1 MVISKQ
7 RKIVLLLVSLFMSV
21 QVWACHRAG
30 VPGDST
36 TTAREGGGSMEEQI
50 LYYTNKFR
58 ASKGLAP
65 LKLVDMISDEAR
77 DHSKDMANGRTGF
90 GHEGFEERVDH
101 VSKKLGRV
109 SSAAENVAYGNLDAE
124 GVVNGWI
131 KSPGHRKN
139 MLGAYNLIGIGAARG
154 KGNIIFF
161 TQVFIQK

>member
-7 RKIVLLLVSLFMSV
+7 RKIVLLFLSFFLSV
-21 QVWACHRAG
+21 QAWACHHGG
-30 VPGDST
+30 VPADST
-36 TTAREGGGSMEEQI
+36 VETGGSMEEQI

-65 LKLVDMISDEAR
+65 LKLVGVISEEAR

-154 KGNIIFF
+154 RGNIIFF

>member
-7 RKIVLLLVSLFMSV
+7 RKIVLLFLSFFLSM
-21 QVWACHRAG
+21 QAWACHHAG
-30 VPGDST
+30 VPADSAAT
-36 TTAREGGGSMEEQI
+36 GGSMEEQI

-58 ASKGLAP
+58 QSKGLAP
-65 LKLVDMISDEAR
+65 LKLVETISQEAR
-77 DHSKDMANGRTGF
+77 DHSQDMAKGRTGF

-109 SSAAENVAYGNLDAE
+109 GSAAENVAYGNLDAE

-131 KSPGHRKN
+131 KSPGHRRN
-139 MLGAYNLIGIGAARG
+139 MLGSYNLIGIGAAKGR
-154 KGNIIFF
+154 GNIVFF

>member
-7 RKIVLLLVSLFMSV
+7 RKIVLLLLSVFLSV
-21 QVWACHRAG
+21 QAWACSHAG
-30 VPGDST
+30 IPGDST
-36 TTAREGGGSMEEQI
+36 AAREAGGSMEEQI

-58 ASKGLAP
+58 QSKGLAP
-65 LKLVDMISDEAR
+65 LKLVEIISDEAR

-109 SSAAENVAYGNLDAE
+109 ASAAENVAYGNLDAE

-139 MLGAYNLIGIGAARG
+139 MLGTYNLIGIGAAKGR
-154 KGNIIFF
+154 GNIIFF

>member
-1 MVISKQ
+1 
-7 RKIVLLLVSLFMSV
+7 
-21 QVWACHRAG
+21 
-30 VPGDST
+30 
-36 TTAREGGGSMEEQI
+36 MEEQI

-58 ASKGLAP
+58 ASKGLPP
-65 LKLVDMISDEAR
+65 LKLVDVISDEAR
-77 DHSKDMANGRTGF
+77 DHSQDMARGRTGF
-90 GHEGFEERVDH
+90 GHEGFEQRVDH

-109 SSAAENVAYGNLDAE
+109 ASAAENVAYGNLDAE

-139 MLGAYNLIGIGAARG
+139 MLGSYNLIGIGAARG

>member
-7 RKIVLLLVSLFMSV
+7 RKIVLLLLSLFVSV
-21 QVWACHRAG
+21 QAWACHHNG

-36 TTAREGGGSMEEQI
+36 AVAGSMEDQI

-58 ASKGLAP
+58 ESKGLPP
-65 LKLVDMISDEAR
+65 LQLDETISREAR
-77 DHSKDMANGRTGF
+77 DHSQDMANGRTGF

-101 VSKKLGRV
+101 VTKKLGRV
-109 SSAAENVAYGNLDAE
+109 ASAAENVAYGNLDAE

-139 MLGAYNLIGIGAARG
+139 MLGTYNLIGIGAAKG

-161 TQVFIQK
+161 TQVFIKK